1 VKISIITACYNS
13 SAAIETAVRS
23 VLDQTHSPVEY
34 IVVDGASTDG
44 TLDILAGYKG
54 RISRLISEKDGGIYY
69 ALNKGFSA
77 ATGDVVG
84 LLHSDDV
91 YAGADVLEKVAR
103 VFAETGAD
111 AVYGD
116 LAYVRADGSVLRYW
130 KAGVYDRASLERG
143 WMPPHPAF
151 FARREVYAKYGLFDT
166 SYRIAADYEL
176 LTRLLYKNSLKTAYI
191 PELLVK
197 MRVGGTSNRS
207 LKNILLKSREDYRVI
222 NTYGLGGIK
231 TLLMKNFSKLPQFF
245 RRAAAPR

>member
-1 VKISIITACYNS
+1 
-13 SAAIETAVRS
+13 
-23 VLDQTHSPVEY
+23 
-34 IVVDGASTDG
+34 
-44 TLDILAGYKG
+44 
-54 RISRLISEKDGGIYY
+54 
-69 ALNKGFSA
+69 
-77 ATGDVVG
+77 
-84 LLHSDDV
+84 
-91 YAGADVLEKVAR
+91 
-103 VFAETGAD
+103 
-111 AVYGD
+111 
-116 LAYVRADGSVLRYW
+116 
-130 KAGVYDRASLERG
+130 
-143 WMPPHPAF
+143 MPPHPAF

-197 MRVGGTSNRS
+197 MRVGGTGNRS